1 MCYCVKEDKQTQ
13 SKANQMTH
21 TTFQTMTD
29 SEIRTANENARTLK
43 NQAIFNSDKITEKIA
58 DQMITA
64 NIKELNRRFHAEQA
78 LLEGIDQAYESIM
91 MDEIFA

>member
-1 MCYCVKEDKQTQ
+1 MCYSIYRQVNNAKNK
-13 SKANQMTH
+13 QMTH

-29 SEIRTANENARTLK
+29 SEIRTANENARMLRS
-43 NQAIFNSDKITEKIA
+43 QAISNSDKITEKIA
-58 DQMITA
+58 SQLIEI

-78 LLEGIDQAYESIM
+78 LLEGIDQACESIM